1 MTYKRN
7 RLVYAIMITIVIILG
22 LLSRKMVNLLPDF
35 LNIYLGDALWALMI
49 FIGFGFIFT
58 KLKTKAVALMGL
70 SFCYFIELSQLY
82 HAIWIEN
89 IRKTTLGGLT
99 LGYVF
104 SWSDLLGYAIG
115 ISIGVIIEVRR
126 GQHGKKY

>member
-1 MTYKRN
+1 MALRRN
-7 RLVYAIMITIVIILG
+7 RLVYAIMITIVIVLG
-22 LLSRKMVNLLPDF
+22 LLSRKMVNVLPDL

-49 FIGFGFIFT
+49 FIGVGFIFT
-58 KLKTKAVALMGL
+58 ELETKTVALMGL
-70 SFCYFIELSQLY
+70 VFCYFIELSQLY

-89 IRKTTLGGLT
+89 IRKTTLGGLA

-104 SWSDLLGYAIG
+104 SWGDLLGYAIG